1 MKGKKYLQRLILAL
15 GLSAVVLTGL
25 DAGNLVAK
33 ADVLEDTAE
42 ENTEGEDDISTGNN
56 PGIHKTTDDATT
68 IVHDGFSYYWYN
80 NNRPNQKTENGY
92 YQTRYEYLNLPKD
105 YEKDLSYIKKNLDQ
119 YTHYENSVFKKFQE
133 NPGLLYMDAFGN
145 IVIQSYSVD
154 RNTNNFYRTIGYTFS
169 RIKNS
174 GVLNLESKKISK
186 RKEVPAD
193 KSWLKDD
200 NFNIDDATAKDYEK
214 LYGNPAEPHQLK
226 SGDREYFTV
235 WLPTEVITDKKQQEY
250 FAWRQKNEGI
260 SATYVPPSEFHK
272 SHYENQEDKSVI
284 PLAQAVYRI
293 GVVNGRRRSY
303 NTFVYASDDLFG
315 KYSELKA
322 EQGYPQSKL
331 YRKSKEWND
340 EVIEI

>member
-25 DAGNLVAK
+25 DAGNLVVR

-42 ENTEGEDDISTGNN
+42 ENTEGEEDISTGNN

-92 YQTRYEYLNLPKD
+92 YQTRYEYLNLPKN
-105 YEKDLSYIKKNLDQ
+105 YEDHLPGIKKELDK

-193 KSWLKDD
+193 TIVPMWAPVRMVANYISKSPR
-200 NFNIDDATAKDYEK
+200 Y
-214 LYGNPAEPHQLK
+214 
-226 SGDREYFTV
+226 
-235 WLPTEVITDKKQQEY
+235 
-250 FAWRQKNEGI
+250 
-260 SATYVPPSEFHK
+260 
-272 SHYENQEDKSVI
+272 
-284 PLAQAVYRI
+284 
-293 GVVNGRRRSY
+293 
-303 NTFVYASDDLFG
+303 
-315 KYSELKA
+315 
-322 EQGYPQSKL
+322 
-331 YRKSKEWND
+331 
-340 EVIEI
+340 